1 MSEAVHFYIW
11 KEQRDWTP
19 PIYVVEVIRKDG
31 MRDKHKFHDQD
42 EAHSFARKL
51 CEDETV
57 YSCRLTPQNVKP
69 VPIGFH
75 VVGKGADA
83 HLERSV
89 YHYE

>member
-1 MSEAVHFYIW
+1 MSEPVHFYRL

-19 PIYVVEVIRKDG
+19 PVYVVEVIRKDG
-31 MRDKHKFHDQD
+31 MRNEHKFFDSD

-57 YSCRLTPQNVKP
+57 CSCRLTPQNAQF

-83 HLERSV
+83 HLERSTW
-89 YHYE
+89 H